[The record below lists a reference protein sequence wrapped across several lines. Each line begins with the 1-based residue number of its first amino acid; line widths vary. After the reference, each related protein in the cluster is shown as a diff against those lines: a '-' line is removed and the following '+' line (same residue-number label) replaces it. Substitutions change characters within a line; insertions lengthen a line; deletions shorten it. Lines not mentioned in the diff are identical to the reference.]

1 MVLGDGAL
9 GRLLD
14 HKGGALI
21 NGISA
26 LKKETWEL
34 PTPSTLRR
42 WMSIKGALKDIKS
55 DSALILDVQLPEVW
69 ENKLLF
75 V

>member
-1 MVLGDGAL
+1 MPKGIASRMCYGLNVCVFLKFLCCDSNPQGMVLGDGAL

-26 LKKETWEL
+26 L
-34 PTPSTLRR
+34 
-42 WMSIKGALKDIKS
+42 
-55 DSALILDVQLPEVW
+55 ILL
-69 ENKLLF
+69 
-75 V
+75 